1 MILAAGTTKHIR
13 RGRGR
18 EIISLLSRRFMVA
31 IPATMAVTAG
41 VFWLASIAPFNPLA
55 AYLGSAYEQATP
67 AQREALAQEL
77 GLNDTWYSVWFR
89 WIGDALSGDW
99 GTSRLFAQPVATV
112 LSERLGYT
120 VLLTGAGLILAIA
133 LSILLA
139 LGAGLRPGGILDT
152 LCLSVVHI
160 AQAIPPFVL
169 GLVAIAVFALSLG
182 LPAGG
187 IAAGGAE
194 PTGASVALHLVLPAC
209 VLAITL
215 LPWLVMNLRASVL
228 QELASDA
235 VLAARGRGFG
245 RRQILLSQVLPVAS
259 LPFITVVGTRLG
271 ELVTGALLIEVV
283 FSWPGL
289 ASATV
294 DSAIAGDFPLLAAVT
309 ALTCLM
315 VFAGSALAD
324 ACYLAVDPRVHD
336 V

>member
-1 MILAAGTTKHIR
+1 MTLAAGTTTHLR

-18 EIISLLSRRFMVA
+18 EILSLLSRRFMVA
-31 IPATMAVTAG
+31 IPATMAVTAV

-67 AQREALAQEL
+67 AQREVLAQEL
-77 GLNDTWYSVWFR
+77 GLNEAWYSVWFR
-89 WIGDALSGDW
+89 WIGQALSGDW
-99 GTSRLFAQPVATV
+99 GTSRVYAQPVATV
-112 LSERLGYT
+112 LAERLGYT
-120 VLLTGAGLILAIA
+120 VLLTSTGLVIAIG

-139 LGAGLRPGGILDT
+139 LGAGLRPGGILDR
-152 LCLSVVHI
+152 LCLSVIHI

-169 GLVAIAVFALSLG
+169 GLVAIAVFALGLG
-182 LPAGG
+182 MPAGG

-194 PTGASVALHLVLPAC
+194 PTGVSVALHLVLPAC

-228 QELASDA
+228 EELASDA

-245 RRQILLSQVLPVAS
+245 RRQILISQVFPVAL

-315 VFAGSALAD
+315 VFIGSALAD
-324 ACYLAVDPRVHD
+324 ACYLAADPRVHD